1 MSTLGLGGETSFLG
15 FGGRLETGA
24 LGTADLGLEGG
35 SCSRETEVEF
45 FGLIAASCLEG
56 FFTSKMVGLKPVV
69 GGLVLD

>member
-1 MSTLGLGGETSFLG
+1 M
-15 FGGRLETGA
+15 ETGA
-24 LGTADLGLEGG
+24 LGTADLGLVGG

-56 FFTSKMVGLKPVV
+56 LFTSKVVGLKPVV